1 MSEFKR
7 CSKCNKKLEL
17 NDKNFYFNKTRN
29 YFDNTCKSCRSKSK
43 RAKKDGNFVY
53 MLKLKGEI
61 IYIGKTIDLHRRLL
75 THMQE
80 KIFDEVYALEFENRS
95 NMDLAEMYFI
105 HKYNPIFNKEFKY
118 ENDKIIDIYEFDIL
132 TWNKVILKKEDGKF
146 NFHITNDIKED
157 LISNYNELKILSENI
172 RYIKNA
178 SSIFKRK
185 RGERYY
191 IYAEINRKQK
201 LIKSLDNVDE
211 AENLLSKIKK
221 IHEMYKKKLL

>member
-1 MSEFKR
+1 
-7 CSKCNKKLEL
+7 
-17 NDKNFYFNKTRN
+17 
-29 YFDNTCKSCRSKSK
+29 
-43 RAKKDGNFVY
+43 